1 MFFNTTNEN
10 GETLRTYL
18 VKANTQDHDV
28 LRYFT
33 SNPNDDQVT
42 PEKVIVYLSQIN
54 PRKYDHPT
62 IIISIRRSFNTL
74 KNYNIISDLHTG
86 TILFIG
92 QITSLIYMLSN
103 SINLEPAW

>member
-74 KNYNIISDLHTG
+74 KNYNIIEMTG
-86 TILFIG
+86 GKTKGMRGRTVNCWRLCK
-92 QITSLIYMLSN
+92 
-103 SINLEPAW
+103 